1 MPSSSQEARKTPKQ
15 SRSAVT
21 VEAIFTA
28 AIQVLLRDGPSR
40 LTTTRV
46 ATRAGVSV
54 GTIYQYFPN
63 KLALLYALLERH
75 LGSLAKA
82 VEEACEALRGRPVLE
97 MSDELVRVFLDART
111 AEIETARMIYL
122 LAADLDTDGLLT
134 AIRDRIRTAITGVLA
149 SAADARFACVD
160 TAGHMLSVILSGATR
175 TVLERDDPGALEIVR
190 ARLPLACA
198 AYLTQ
203 AAQPKP

>member
-28 AIQVLLRDGPSR
+28 AIQVLLRDGPRR

-63 KLALLYALLERH
+63 KLALLYALLER
-75 LGSLAKA
+75 
-82 VEEACEALRGRPVLE
+82 VRRPCP
-97 MSDELVRVFLDART
+97 RR
-111 AEIETARMIYL
+111 
-122 LAADLDTDGLLT
+122 ADH
-134 AIRDRIRTAITGVLA
+134 V
-149 SAADARFACVD
+149 
-160 TAGHMLSVILSGATR
+160 
-175 TVLERDDPGALEIVR
+175 
-190 ARLPLACA
+190 
-198 AYLTQ
+198 Q
-203 AAQPKP
+203 